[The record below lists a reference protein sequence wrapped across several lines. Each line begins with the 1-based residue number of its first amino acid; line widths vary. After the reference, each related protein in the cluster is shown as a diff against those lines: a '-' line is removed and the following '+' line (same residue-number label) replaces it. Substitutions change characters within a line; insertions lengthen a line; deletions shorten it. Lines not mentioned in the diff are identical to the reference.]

1 MYEIEEKVIKILKKN
16 KIDIVAT
23 VPCDKAKDLF
33 YLLHSDPELR
43 EIPIIREE
51 DGIGIG
57 AGVYLAGGRPA
68 IAIQSSGLGN
78 CFNALLSLSVTYEL
92 PLPIIASWRGFYD
105 EKIPAQIPFNSV
117 LPEALRV
124 WKIPCTVI
132 EEPSEIG
139 MVDEVIEAAYDGNTP
154 SVALISPKAWAGVE
168 EDKVERAEST
178 TAERFPERGRIS
190 RLRYERV
197 IREPVMTRYDA
208 IKIISEYLHEEAVV
222 SNIGIPSKELYD
234 AGDRDLNFYMLGSYS
249 QASSVGFGISLA
261 TAREVI
267 VLDGDGSLLASNV
280 LPVLAAERPTNL
292 SIFCLD
298 NGTLGSTGDQL
309 TNAYM
314 QLDLELMA
322 VSAGINETGKVH
334 TEQELRSAI
343 ENLYES
349 DGPRFIHVMVKPGNA
364 DVPNIP
370 LMPVAIKERV
380 MEHLHGTARYLRT
393 SPGGRGV
400 YGTS

>member
-16 KIDIVAT
+16 KIDIVTT
-23 VPCDKAKDLF
+23 VPCDKAKNLF
-33 YLLHSDPELR
+33 YLLHSDPSLR
-43 EIPIIREE
+43 EIPIIKEE
-51 DGIGIG
+51 DGIGISAG
-57 AGVYLAGGRPA
+57 AYLAGGRPA

-92 PLPIIASWRGFYD
+92 PLPIISSWRGFYD
-105 EKIPAQIPFNSV
+105 EKIPAQIPFNNV
-117 LPEALRV
+117 LPEVLRV
-124 WKIPCTVI
+124 WNIPCAVI
-132 EEPSEIG
+132 EEPSEIS
-139 MVDEVIEAAYDGNTP
+139 MVNEVIEAAYDGNTP
-154 SVALISPKAWAGVE
+154 AVALISPKAWAGVE
-168 EDKVERAEST
+168 EDGVERAET
-178 TAERFPERGRIS
+178 GVTEQFPERGRIS
-190 RLRYERV
+190 RLRYERS

-261 TAREVI
+261 TARDVI
-267 VLDGDGSLLASNV
+267 VLDGDGSFLASNV
-280 LPVLAAERPTNL
+280 LPVLAAERPKNF

-298 NGTLGSTGDQL
+298 NGTLGSTGNQL
-309 TNAYM
+309 TNAYL

-322 VSAGINETGKVH
+322 ISAGINETAKVH

-349 DGPRFIHVMVKPGNA
+349 DGPRFIHVMIKPGNA
-364 DVPNIP
+364 NVPNIP
-370 LMPVAIKERV
+370 LTPVAIKKRF
-380 MEHLHGTARYLRT
+380 MEHLPETE
-393 SPGGRGV
+393 
-400 YGTS
+400 